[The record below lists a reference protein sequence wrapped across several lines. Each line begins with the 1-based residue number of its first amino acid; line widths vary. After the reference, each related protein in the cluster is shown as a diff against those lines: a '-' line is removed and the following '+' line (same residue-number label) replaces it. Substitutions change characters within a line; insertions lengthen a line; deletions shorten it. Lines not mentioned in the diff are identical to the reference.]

1 MRSSLV
7 SRYVLLAIT
16 IVPLPAFA
24 QNVPVRT
31 LSKPDVEYSEPFT
44 AIAGVR
50 ELKDG
55 RLVVVDQRDK
65 TVQLVDLAAGKAE
78 KIGREGS
85 GPGEYSF
92 PQRVF
97 PLGGDTSAVLDGLN
111 RRMLQ
116 ILPNGRPG
124 AFIDVAPP
132 STGGGGRGGMLMGF
146 ATVAGV
152 DNRGRFY
159 SQGSPFAIVDGT
171 PQTLDSVAIE
181 RLDRAT
187 NKRDTVGF
195 LPQPKGANQVSGGR
209 GGGMQ
214 VRIGGTNPFAA
225 ADQWAVSPDGR
236 VAVVY
241 AGDYHIV
248 WTDANGKK
256 TSTPPIKFDRIK
268 VSEAHKDEWRESRKG
283 QMGMQVTNQNGKMS
297 AQMVPMTGGPE
308 PTDWPE
314 YMPPFLSSGTSSV
327 SFSNDGLLWV
337 RRTGPAGQAPTFDL
351 IDRSGKVAQKVV
363 LPKKSRLVGFGNG
376 TVYVVRVD
384 DDDLQY
390 LQRYKFTPADRP

>member
-7 SRYVLLAIT
+7 SRYVLVAIT

-187 NKRDTVGF
+187 NKRDTVG
-195 LPQPKGANQVSGGR
+195 
-209 GGGMQ
+209 
-214 VRIGGTNPFAA
+214 TNPFAA

-337 RRTGPAGQAPTFDL
+337 RRTGPAGQPPTFDL

-363 LPKKSRLVGFGNG
+363 LLKKSRLVGFGNG